1 MVEPLSLELF
11 ILCLVL
17 PWLPPPPP
25 LSVEC
30 LCSLWENFLMI
41 CVPCPPSSRWSD
53 LQNLLLLIITMFKF
67 LVLISAISFHQTE
80 VECTKLLT
88 TIKFSAGA
96 LVLRR

>member
-17 PWLPPPPP
+17 PWLPLPPP

-53 LQNLLLLIITMFKF
+53 LQNLLLTVTMFKF
-67 LVLISAISFHQTE
+67 LVLISAIPFHQTE
-80 VECTKLLT
+80 VECTKLFT
-88 TIKFSAGA
+88 TIKFSAGS